1 MTFCAIR
8 MEGPFKA
15 YFLRRKTEGLPFRKA
30 LFATAHKLVRV
41 IFSMLNNRTFFAI
54 RQTA

>member
-1 MTFCAIR
+1 

-15 YFLRRKTEGLPFRKA
+15 YFIRRKTEGLPFKKA

-41 IFSMLNNRTFFAI
+41 IFSMLNNRTCYVA
-54 RQTA
+54 QPTA